1 MVYKYQV
8 RTILYCTYL
17 KVTIMKKKSE
27 NPIQTTVRILGGRWK
42 PMILWHLQKSTLRFG
57 ELKKTIPEASQKML
71 TQQLR
76 ELEHDGIVYR
86 EVYPQ
91 VPPKVEYSLT
101 KYGKT
106 ALPIMK
112 SLSAWGNNHQKTSD
126 TFPEELKFDC
136 NC

>member
-1 MVYKYQV
+1 MYS
-8 RTILYCTYL
+8 TYP
-17 KVTIMKKKSE
+17 KVTVMNHKPE
-27 NPIQTTVRILGGRWK
+27 NPIQSTVRILGGRWK

-57 ELKKTIPEASQKML
+57 EIRKAIPEASQKML

-76 ELEHDGIVYR
+76 ELERDGIIHR

-91 VPPKVEYSLT
+91 IPPKVEYSLT
-101 KYGKT
+101 KYGTT

-112 SLSAWGNNHQKTSD
+112 SLSAWGSKHQRTSP
-126 TFPEELKFDC
+126 TFPKELKFDC